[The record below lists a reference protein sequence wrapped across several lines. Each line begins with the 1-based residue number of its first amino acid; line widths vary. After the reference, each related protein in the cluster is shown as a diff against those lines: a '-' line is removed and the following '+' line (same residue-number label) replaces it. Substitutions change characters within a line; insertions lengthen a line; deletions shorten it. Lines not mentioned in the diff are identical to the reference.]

1 MAQLRL
7 GYPEIKRRG
16 AEVLQITGTP
26 VAQGALYAR
35 RFTLPFPYLCDEDH
49 AVHRRYGLTTKGI
62 LAALKNSVRAST
74 LGLPGII
81 KGEQPSLLPYLA
93 KGPAASTME
102 QAMIL
107 VGRDGKV
114 RFRHIADSQAHIP
127 PNDTLIRALDSL
139 S

>member
-16 AEVLQITGTP
+16 AEILHITGTP
-26 VAQGALYAR
+26 PELGPLYAR
-35 RFTLPFPYLCDEDH
+35 RFALPFPYLCDGDQV
-49 AVHRRYGLTTKGI
+49 VHRRYGLTTKGA
-62 LAALKNSVRAST
+62 LAALKNSMRASVF
-74 LGLPGII
+74 GLPGII

-93 KGPAASTME
+93 KGPAANSME

-114 RFRHIADSQAHIP
+114 RFRHLADTQAHIP
-127 PNDTLIRALDSL
+127 PNDSLIRALDSL